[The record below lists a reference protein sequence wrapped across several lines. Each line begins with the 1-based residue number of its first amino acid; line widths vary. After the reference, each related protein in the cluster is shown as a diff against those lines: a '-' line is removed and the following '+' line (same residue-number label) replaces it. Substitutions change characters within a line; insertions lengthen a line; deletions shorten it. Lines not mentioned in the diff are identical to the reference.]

1 MKNEE
6 KQDGQIPRKY
16 FWLRLAK
23 HLERETFRVFTES
36 CVASFSVWM
45 NEIVGDRIESH
56 IFIIRDSN

>member
-36 CVASFSVWM
+36 PVLVWM